1 MLALST
7 CWNSHRHTSGEDM
20 LREIVDLGFT
30 NIELSHGLNLPMMEG
45 AMKFA
50 ERGIVNFTTLHNFC
64 PQPIEVMS
72 DSPDCYEF
80 TSSKPEIRQRAVKT
94 TLQTL
99 DYAQRFGAKRIVLH
113 SGSVG
118 PMRGFTKGLIAMI
131 MNGQFVS
138 KAYGEEKLRG
148 VQQRE
153 QASDEYIRRLRETL
167 KPVLASAEEKG
178 LRLGIENRDSYEQL
192 PSEREF
198 PELLDKLGPVCGY
211 WHDFGHAQ
219 RKHNMGFL
227 DHRAWLEEIGSRAI
241 GCHLHDAKWPVE
253 DHLVPFTGD
262 IDYAALVP
270 LFPKDIPFV
279 IELHPKREAAEI
291 TAAAE
296 RWRKEFG
303 D

>member
-7 CWNSHRHTSGEDM
+7 CWNSSRHTDGEDM

-45 AMKFA
+45 ALKYA
-50 ERGIVNFTTLHNFC
+50 GLGIVNFTSLHNFC

-80 TSSKPEIRQRAVKT
+80 TSSRPEIRQRAVKT

-99 DYAQRFGAKRIVLH
+99 DYAQRFGAKRVVLH
-113 SGSVG
+113 AGSVG
-118 PMRGFTKGLIAMI
+118 PMRGFTKDLIAMV

-153 QASDEYIRRLRETL
+153 QASDEYIQRLIETL
-167 KPVLASAEEKG
+167 KPILASAQEKG
-178 LRLGIENRDSYEQL
+178 IRLGIENRDAYEQL

-198 PELLDKLGPVCGY
+198 PALLDKLAPVCGY

-219 RKHNMGFL
+219 RKHNLGFL
-227 DHRAWLEEIGSRAI
+227 DHLAWLEKMAPRAI
-241 GCHLHDAKWPVE
+241 GCHLHDARWPVE
-253 DHLVPFTGD
+253 DHRVPFTGD

-291 TAAAE
+291 AAAAE
-296 RWRKEFG
+296 RWRREFG